1 MEETQITGT
10 TSGST
15 SETNT
20 TETRPNGWNE
30 YQWRRNIREEAHYTF
45 AESYIF
51 DEYNDDSERYHFY
64 FYDVDG
70 EYGCYSLSAKE
81 INRMVLFMRHSEAE
95 RKYLK
100 HKREM

>member
-1 MEETQITGT
+1 MKETQITGT
-10 TSGST
+10 TSGTT
-15 SETNT
+15 SETNV

-30 YQWRRNIREEAHYTF
+30 YQWKQNIRDEALYTY

-51 DEYNDDSERYHFY
+51 DEYNDEADRYNFY
-64 FYDVDG
+64 FYDLDG
-70 EYGCYSLSAKE
+70 DYGCYSLTSKE
-81 INRMVLFMRHSEAE
+81 INRMLLFMRHTEAE